1 MSGKKKK
8 ETRIMKV
15 TMDADEFAKF
25 DKGETH
31 SNKGVRN
38 NKGKLSALPDIAP
51 VSERD
56 LPRRQVVKTQKI
68 YVEKKPSV
76 MQELGREIGYTV
88 LDVTTD
94 ALRDPYVRRALWH
107 KAKRFW
113 RYKIKPL
120 FAPQEEPKKDSRQ
133 ITTQLSKQRQ
143 QADVE
148 YQVETVNGNNERIIV
163 TGEQAEL
170 MINAMRKKARELA
183 SMIYLLSNIVVKDEK
198 TNEECV
204 LEESFIKQLVS
215 DEATRTMR
223 TLIAHRQLLD
233 ENTAICFDD
242 WLNGYIR
249 NDGRRIPVP
258 IMIEGKSPT
267 IASEQEMT
275 D

>member
-88 LDVTTD
+88 LDVAVD
-94 ALRDPYVRRALWH
+94 ALRDPYVRRELGH

-113 RYKIKPL
+113 RNKIKPL
-120 FAPQEEPKKDSRQ
+120 FTSHESRKDSPKKALQPSVR
-133 ITTQLSKQRQ
+133 RQ
-143 QADVE
+143 QVDVE
-148 YQVETVNGNNERIIV
+148 YQVETVNGNNERIVV

-170 MINAMRKKARELA
+170 MIDAMRKKARELA

-198 TNEECV
+198 TDAECV
-204 LEESFIKQLVS
+204 LEENFIKQLVS
-215 DEATRTMR
+215 DEATRAMK

-267 IASEQEMT
+267 IASEQEIT
-275 D
+275 E